1 MIGRITRICL
11 VSVSL
16 ILISVLSNSINAD
29 RPVDPVDPRPPSIN
43 IFLYE
48 PEFEIGTGPGYSGH
62 GEITGNITLVKPS
75 EARMESVFIELNV
88 HKHEEDLGIILNPA
102 SFEFPGNGEL
112 TMSQNFSVEIDV
124 DPMKISSYINGFFW
138 IDGYWYYER
147 YPEGGELGGI
157 SGEVFII
164 PFTKTVANLSVSE
177 DLTDVPLGS
186 WRTVGIEVENQGNV
200 QIQISV
206 LIENP
211 PDDVEYYIETPKL
224 TLNQGDSDTAYIRIR
239 QIEGGGRTN
248 RIKVL
253 LSTKVQVERETDEVE
268 IVIETKEDKGALL
281 RNHWYVFILVP
292 FIILMSIVLIILTRT
307 KEKRILQRTDGK

>member
-1 MIGRITRICL
+1 MIGRTTRICL

-16 ILISVLSNSINAD
+16 ILIAALSNSINAD
-29 RPVDPVDPRPPSIN
+29 IPIDPVDPRPPSIN

-62 GEITGNITLVKPS
+62 GEITGNISMVKPS
-75 EARMESVFIELNV
+75 EARMESVFIILNV
-88 HKHEEDLGIILNPA
+88 HKHEEDLGITLNPA

-112 TMSQNFSVEIDV
+112 AMSLNFTVEIDV

-157 SGEVFII
+157 SGDVFII
-164 PFTKTVANLSVSE
+164 PFTKTVANLSEGE
-177 DLTDVPLGS
+177 DLSDVPVGS
-186 WRTVGIEVENQGNV
+186 WRTVGIEVENHGNA

-206 LIENP
+206 EIEDP
-211 PDDVEYYIETPKL
+211 PDDIEYYIETPKL

-239 QIEGGGRTN
+239 QVEGGGRNN
-248 RIKVL
+248 RVKVL
-253 LSTKVQVERETDEVE
+253 LSTKVQVVKETDEVE
-268 IVIETKEDKGALL
+268 IVIETKEDGGALL
-281 RNHWYVFILVP
+281 RDHWYVFILVL
-292 FIILMSIVLIILTRT
+292 FIILLSIVLIIFART
-307 KEKRILQRTDGK
+307 KEKRMLP